1 MRRTLHEI
9 APAKLN
15 LALSVGPPDELQ
27 GLHPISSWMVTVNLL
42 DDLHVT
48 RLEDGSISRY
58 AIEWHEQARQA
69 SDVDWRIQDDL
80 AVQAHQALERYTA
93 RQLPVQLRMLKRI
106 PVGGGLGG
114 GSSNAAAMLRACNQ
128 LFDLN
133 LDDDALRHIAISIG
147 SDVPFLVRGGSAIVS
162 GFGERVDAME
172 SLPDFHAI
180 LVLPACACP
189 TGAVY
194 GRFDASG
201 GGMLNEAGVRSVIE
215 GASPFNDLAESTL
228 AEAPELRV
236 LANDIGSTVNRDIYV
251 SGSGSTLF
259 ILCDTDLEASAI
271 ATAIEEQHD
280 VPAIAVRPA
289 AVEAGQPHIP

>member
-58 AIEWHEQARQA
+58 AIEWHEQACQV

-93 RQLPVQLRMLKRI
+93 QQLPVQLRMLKRI

-189 TGAVY
+189 TAAVY

-201 GGMLNEAGVRSVIE
+201 GGMLNEARVRSVIE
-215 GASPFNDLAESTL
+215 GASPFNDLAESSL
-228 AEAPELRV
+228 AEAPELHV
-236 LANDIGSTVNRDIYV
+236 LASDIGSTVNRDIHV

-259 ILCDTDLEASAI
+259 VLCDTDLEATAM
-271 ATAIEEQHD
+271 ATAIEEQHA
-280 VPAIAVRPA
+280 VPAIAVCPVA
-289 AVEAGQPHIP
+289 IEASQPHIS